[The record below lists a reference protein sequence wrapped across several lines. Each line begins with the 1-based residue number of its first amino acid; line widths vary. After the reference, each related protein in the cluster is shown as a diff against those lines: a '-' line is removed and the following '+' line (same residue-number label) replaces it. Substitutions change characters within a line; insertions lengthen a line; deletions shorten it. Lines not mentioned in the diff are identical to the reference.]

1 MRVRV
6 TLDLNLP
13 LCRGRVITLAEGGKS
28 WVAFK
33 YERLPNLCYWCGRL
47 DHDDK
52 NCELWIQSKGTLKT
66 ENQQFGSY
74 LRAAPYTSAGKDVIF
89 VPGYYENRFQRSSQ
103 SPSPAVVI
111 LPAREGVSP
120 PATVTQPD
128 MECEEI
134 REELNSESVSKS
146 SSQTGSE
153 GVTGEVNDI
162 SIPNLVGSTLQ
173 PISKPPTFKHQI
185 SNDEIFSAKL
195 NEIDKEIS
203 KFDSPI
209 NMEFSVANQC
219 GSSTLTHPEPLN
231 PTTYHSKIS
240 SPIPRDLMNPSN
252 PIDPFISRD
261 HINLTTT
268 EGHLPPYDSKHSTN
282 PEDFNPTLT
291 DVPISIISGDA
302 LPQPGS
308 WKRVQR
314 PARSLTPQQGI
325 KLRTKRSSNF
335 LSDPIELP
343 YKRRLVSQK
352 DNDKIALLA
361 EAGQQPCQEQ

>member
-28 WVAFK
+28 WVSFK

-52 NCELWIQSKGTLKT
+52 NCELWIKSKGTLKT
-66 ENQQFGSY
+66 EDQQFGSH

-89 VPGYYENRFQRSSQ
+89 VPGYYENRFSRSSQ

-111 LPAREGVSP
+111 PSTREVVST
-120 PATVTQPD
+120 PATVTQLD

-173 PISKPPTFKHQI
+173 PSSKSPTFKHQI
-185 SNDEIFSAKL
+185 SNNEIFSAKL

-209 NMEFSVANQC
+209 NMEFSAANQC
-219 GSSTLTHPEPLN
+219 GSSTLTHPSSHV
-231 PTTYHSKIS
+231 TT
-240 SPIPRDLMNPSN
+240 
-252 PIDPFISRD
+252 
-261 HINLTTT
+261 
-268 EGHLPPYDSKHSTN
+268 
-282 PEDFNPTLT
+282 
-291 DVPISIISGDA
+291 
-302 LPQPGS
+302 
-308 WKRVQR
+308 
-314 PARSLTPQQGI
+314 
-325 KLRTKRSSNF
+325 
-335 LSDPIELP
+335 
-343 YKRRLVSQK
+343 
-352 DNDKIALLA
+352 
-361 EAGQQPCQEQ
+361 